1 MIQTKISTLDYY
13 NQAKE
18 FTKRVNLIFSD
29 RVSQEVL
36 NPNQDENPRYFPSSE
51 AHNVSGKTQ
60 RSVRWSQKRD
70 SYVAAISS
78 TESNLDELSKN
89 GELLTME
96 EILLLNR
103 EREGSLNQEESGLI
117 DMVKWL
123 AFCKTLS
130 LDRQSHKLINLRNC
144 LIWFISREAL
154 TSNLDYRHIR
164 ILISRPCIKKS
175 IQGYETRAIRERA
188 NGKGDRL

>member
-1 MIQTKISTLDYY
+1 M
-13 NQAKE
+13 
-18 FTKRVNLIFSD
+18 IFSD
-29 RVSQEVL
+29 PISQEAP
-36 NPNQDENPRYFPSSE
+36 NPDQDENPRYFPSSE
-51 AHNVSGKTQ
+51 AQNVSGKTQ

-89 GELLTME
+89 GDLLTME
-96 EILLLNR
+96 EVLLLNR
-103 EREGSLNQEESGLI
+103 EGEGSLNQEESARLI

-144 LIWFISREAL
+144 LIWFISR
-154 TSNLDYRHIR
+154 
-164 ILISRPCIKKS
+164 
-175 IQGYETRAIRERA
+175 
-188 NGKGDRL
+188 

>member
-1 MIQTKISTLDYY
+1 M
-13 NQAKE
+13 
-18 FTKRVNLIFSD
+18 IFSD
-29 RVSQEVL
+29 PVSQQV
-36 NPNQDENPRYFPSSE
+36 PKPDQDENPRYFPSSE

-103 EREGSLNQEESGLI
+103 ERGASLNQESGLI

-154 TSNLDYRHIR
+154 TSTLDYRHIR
-164 ILISRPCIKKS
+164 ILISRPCI
-175 IQGYETRAIRERA
+175 
-188 NGKGDRL
+188 

>member
-13 NQAKE
+13 NEAKE

-29 RVSQEVL
+29 PVSQEVL
-36 NPNQDENPRYFPSSE
+36 NPDQDENPRYFPSSE

-78 TESNLDELSKN
+78 TESNLDGLSKN

-103 EREGSLNQEESGLI
+103 EPEGSLNQEESGLI

-123 AFCKTLS
+123 AFCKTLC

-144 LIWFISREAL
+144 LIWFISRGAL
-154 TSNLDYRHIR
+154 TSNLDNRHTR
-164 ILISRPCIKKS
+164 IFDFPAMYLKIDSS
-175 IQGYETRAIRERA
+175 I
-188 NGKGDRL
+188 